1 MDRGAWQLQLW
12 SGKELDMTEQY
23 IHTHTHTHK
32 ERYPRAQSHSIH
44 VIK

>member
-23 IHTHTHTHK
+23 IHTHTHTHTHTQGK
-32 ERYPRAQSHSIH
+32 IP
-44 VIK
+44 